1 MAKRPLLDL
10 LPRNSEFHNF
20 SSLQLTDRQAR
31 VIGLGLKFRPTLK
44 PPTPAEFDLQIQ
56 DFCRSVRLHYKFEGE
71 SQDPNFNPKL
81 YVRSGW
87 NPPREDPDLED
98 NLYALRKELKRNI
111 CSKHHWKN
119 NLSSVEREELNAI
132 KADETVRVLGTDK
145 NLGPA
150 LVSTDW
156 VKTETL
162 RQLSDIKSYSIVTIE
177 EWTLRHQQVIS
188 LRDKLMKTY
197 QQFITSN
204 ASKFLRS
211 FDHFCNPA
219 KFYIIPKI
227 HKNPMV
233 GRPIVASHSYIT
245 RPISVFVDEFLKP
258 NIKMPTVLRDSG
270 ELVQILESTQL
281 PNSHCFLVTADVISL
296 YPNVD
301 FRVALVGLDSL
312 LREAHAPETPLLI
325 QLARLVFENNFIQTE
340 FSQDIFH
347 QIFGIAM
354 GTPFAVT
361 VANAFMFY
369 LEKDLVTQYSD
380 YLVIY
385 KRFIDDIFLIWSGEK
400 DKLLEFL
407 SCLNNRNDRINLTY
421 VIEESSIAF
430 LDLLLFKEP
439 SANRLQ
445 FSTYQKPLNKYLYI
459 PFESFHPASNKRAFI
474 KGELIR
480 YARNSSTFDAFCD
493 TREKFWKRLRVRGY
507 PIGFLLPLFRDVK
520 YCNRSRWL
528 GRKAKRSIGGTVIF
542 KSAFNCS
549 NAGIKKTIQKY
560 LPDLNCVVCYK
571 STTTLAHLCK

>member
-1 MAKRPLLDL
+1 M
-10 LPRNSEFHNF
+10 
-20 SSLQLTDRQAR
+20 
-31 VIGLGLKFRPTLK
+31 
-44 PPTPAEFDLQIQ
+44 
-56 DFCRSVRLHYKFEGE
+56 
-71 SQDPNFNPKL
+71 
-81 YVRSGW
+81 
-87 NPPREDPDLED
+87 
-98 NLYALRKELKRNI
+98 
-111 CSKHHWKN
+111 
-119 NLSSVEREELNAI
+119 
-132 KADETVRVLGTDK
+132 RVLGTDK

-197 QQFITSN
+197 KHFITNN

-281 PNSHCFLVTADVISL
+281 PSHRFLVTADVISL
-296 YPNVD
+296 YPNLD
-301 FRVALVGLDSL
+301 FKKPLVGLDLL
-312 LREAHAPETPLLI
+312 LREARMPETPLLI
-325 QLARLVFENNFIQTE
+325 QLARLVFENNFLQTE

-347 QIFGIAM
+347 QIFGIVM

-407 SCLNNRNDRINLTY
+407 TCLNSRNDRINLTY
-421 VIEESSIAF
+421 VIEKSSIAF
-430 LDLLLFKEP
+430 LDLFCSK
-439 SANRLQ
+439 
-445 FSTYQKPLNKYLYI
+445 I
-459 PFESFHPASNKRAFI
+459 PALADYS
-474 KGELIR
+474 
-480 YARNSSTFDAFCD
+480 
-493 TREKFWKRLRVRGY
+493 
-507 PIGFLLPLFRDVK
+507 FLLIKSHSISICTFLLNHFIPQATRGPLSKV
-520 YCNRSRWL
+520 N
-528 GRKAKRSIGGTVIF
+528 
-542 KSAFNCS
+542 
-549 NAGIKKTIQKY
+549 
-560 LPDLNCVVCYK
+560 
-571 STTTLAHLCK
+571 